1 MTALRK
7 TTAALISD
15 AAPFAIRAERA
26 SDVAAREA
34 LLDACFGDNRHTRT
48 CQRLRDGRAPAE
60 GLALS
65 AVRQGRV
72 VGSVRLWHVSAGG
85 IPALMLGPLAVEASS
100 RQLGVGAA
108 LMDHALAAAKARG
121 HRAVILLGDAP
132 YYARF
137 GFSAAKTGE
146 LSLPGAFERDRLLGL
161 ELSEG
166 ALDDAWG
173 MIAPTGAP
181 LPKPKAGPTRQEGT
195 SSCRAWLD
203 AMPENLPEPS
213 AGAASTLP
221 QRHHHGAPDRDLGHD
236 RAGPPG
242 APLGRLRAGGLRRCQ
257 AIPIAPRGVAHS
269 GEKPLNRAK
278 PARIIPSPSH
288 DRGSDAPSPDF
299 NRLAL

>member
-7 TTAALISD
+7 TTTALISD

-34 LLDACFGDNRHTRT
+34 LLDACFGDNRHTRS

-72 VGSVRLWHVSAGG
+72 VGTVRLWHVSAGG

-121 HRAVILLGDAP
+121 HRAVTLLGDAP

-146 LSLPGAFERDRLLGL
+146 LSLPGAFERDRLLGR
-161 ELSEG
+161 ELCEG
-166 ALDDAWG
+166 ALDGAWG

-181 LPKPKAGPTRQEGT
+181 LPKTKA
-195 SSCRAWLD
+195 SRARKALLV
-203 AMPENLPEPS
+203 PR
-213 AGAASTLP
+213 AA
-221 QRHHHGAPDRDLGHD
+221 
-236 RAGPPG
+236 
-242 APLGRLRAGGLRRCQ
+242 
-257 AIPIAPRGVAHS
+257 
-269 GEKPLNRAK
+269 
-278 PARIIPSPSH
+278 
-288 DRGSDAPSPDF
+288 
-299 NRLAL
+299 